1 LAGGYNSS
9 VKIGRLIVI
18 AMLGMLCACNKAPQT
33 KEAVKQGVVEHL
45 SKGAGLDLVSMVVE
59 VTAVAFAGNQAK
71 ATVNFRPK
79 SNPDQGM
86 QMNYTLESKGNKWV
100 VLKKAGNSASPH
112 GDATVAPTPTG
123 DLPPGHPPV
132 NPPVKPAEPLK

>member
-1 LAGGYNSS
+1 MLGYNSS
-9 VKIGRLIVI
+9 VKTGRLILFVL
-18 AMLGMLCACNKAPQT
+18 LGVLSACNKAPQT

-45 SKGAGLDLVSMVVE
+45 GKGSGLDLNLMDVDVVSVS
-59 VTAVAFAGNQAK
+59 FNGDQAR

-79 SNPDQGM
+79 SSPDQGM

-100 VLKKAGNSASPH
+100 VQKKAGAGSSPH
-112 GDATVAPTPTG
+112 GDATVAPPTSPSG

-132 NPPVKPAEPLK
+132 KPAEPK

>member
-1 LAGGYNSS
+1 LAGGYNSI
-9 VKIGRLIVI
+9 VKIGRLILI
-18 AMLGMLCACNKAPQT
+18 AMLGVLYACNKPPQT

-45 SKGAGLDLVSMVVE
+45 GKGAGLDLASMDVE
-59 VTAVAFAGNQAK
+59 VTAVSFSDNQAK

-79 SNPDQGM
+79 SSPDQGM

-100 VLKKAGNSASPH
+100 VLKKAGSSSSPH
-112 GDATVAPTPTG
+112 GDGTVGPAPTG

-132 NPPVKPAEPLK
+132 SPSAPPAEPPK